1 MEGLEREQLFDVARQ
16 FPLLTADQEIGLDR
30 KKWLAAGKMLGVFVD
45 DPAARQYLADWLTG
59 CSDHPPAVGT
69 LRPREHYY
77 LLRREMT
84 DFLPGGAQA
93 DQLTTLTAIL
103 RQQQTGVIDPQ
114 SLAIPPS
121 LTAGLAA
128 VMLRH
133 SDCRVN
139 CNVADAI
146 QSWEQRWPQA
156 PWQEGAAL
164 AGRGRRVLVAQR
176 RAYLEARDTLVL
188 HNLRL
193 VYTIAGRHRGKGV
206 AFPDLV
212 QEGIFGLIRAA
223 EKYDHSKGFRFS
235 TYSFNWI
242 TQAVR
247 RAVGNHGGLIRYPT
261 HVQEKVS
268 KLYREKIEWQARSG
282 VEPADTELATASGL
296 TLAET
301 RDLLKL
307 RNQAY
312 SLDGSPGEDSG
323 SLYDVLPVS
332 AADEAAR
339 PAELH
344 SLRRLI
350 IDELG
355 ESLEPV
361 EQDVIIARWG
371 LRHDRPL
378 SRAEMADRLR
388 VSTERVRQLENSAL
402 SKLQLNPELR
412 STFEAYQ
419 PGSRE

>member
-1 MEGLEREQLFDVARQ
+1 
-16 FPLLTADQEIGLDR
+16 
-30 KKWLAAGKMLGVFVD
+30 
-45 DPAARQYLADWLTG
+45 
-59 CSDHPPAVGT
+59 
-69 LRPREHYY
+69 
-77 LLRREMT
+77 
-84 DFLPGGAQA
+84 
-93 DQLTTLTAIL
+93 
-103 RQQQTGVIDPQ
+103 
-114 SLAIPPS
+114 
-121 LTAGLAA
+121 LAA
-128 VMLRH
+128 VILRH
-133 SDCRVN
+133 SGTRVN

-146 QSWEQRWPQA
+146 QAWEQHWPRP
-156 PWQEGAAL
+156 PWPEAASL
-164 AGRGRRVLVAQR
+164 KSASRRLLVAHR
-176 RAYLEARDTLVL
+176 RSYLEARDTLVL

-193 VYTIAGRHRGKGV
+193 VYTIAGRNRGKGV

-223 EKYDHSKGFRFS
+223 EKYDHDKGFRFS

-247 RAVGNHGGLIRYPT
+247 RAVGNYGGLIRYPT

-282 VEPADTELATASGL
+282 AEPDDTELATATGL

-307 RNQAY
+307 RNQAV
-312 SLDGSPGEDSG
+312 SLDGSPGEETG
-323 SLYDVLPVS
+323 SLYDLLPGS
-332 AADEAAR
+332 ADDEAGR
-339 PAELH
+339 PAEIH
-344 SLRRLI
+344 SLHRLI
-350 IDELG
+350 IEELG

-371 LRHDRPL
+371 LRHGRPL

-412 STFEAYQ
+412 STFETYR